1 MHREQN
7 ESRQPGAVLA
17 IFWGGLLCGVLDIA
31 YAFALFGALGV
42 RPARLLQGIA
52 GGILGPSAFR
62 GGLETA
68 ALGLFLH
75 FFIAYGAATVYYVAS
90 RKLHFMVRQ
99 AFLAGMLYGVAVHV
113 FMNFVV
119 IPLSAIA
126 HRPFNLGIFVLNGFE
141 HMLLV
146 GLPIALAIRKF
157 SERPSAKMSA
167 EPFQEPSS
175 KAARVTS

>member
-1 MHREQN
+1 MNSEQN
-7 ESRQPGAVLA
+7 ESRQNAVLA

-42 RPARLLQGIA
+42 QPARLLQGIA
-52 GGILGPSAFR
+52 SGIMGPSAFR
-62 GGLETA
+62 GGLATA
-68 ALGLFLH
+68 AFGLLLH

-90 RKLHFMVRQ
+90 RKLHFMVKQ
-99 AFLAGMLYGVAVHV
+99 AFLSGMLYGVAVHV

-119 IPLSAIA
+119 IPLSAVA

-146 GLPIALAIRKF
+146 GLPIALAVRRF
-157 SERPSAKMSA
+157 SERPSAQASV
-167 EPFQEPSS
+167 EPFRDPGS
-175 KAARVTS
+175 KAARVAS